1 MLQSIF
7 RNMQPVVKN
16 LLIIN
21 VLFFFAIFVFDQQG
35 IDLGRI
41 LGLYYVGSSYFEPYQ
56 LATHFFMHDGFRH
69 IIFNM
74 FGLVVFG
81 NMLEQVW
88 GPKRFLIFYFVTAL
102 GAAIL
107 HQFIAGL
114 ELYQVTGSFFPDIE
128 HIFEIKNGAI
138 YGDPTQGHL
147 VESFVNLVT
156 PMVGASGAIFGLLA
170 GVALYFPN
178 QEVLLYFA
186 FRIKLKWVALG
197 AGVIE
202 LYSIIQDSPNDSV
215 AHFAHL
221 GGALFGFIL
230 IKIWQRNKQNF
241 Y

>member
-21 VLFFFAIFVFDQQG
+21 VLFFLASVVFEKQG

-41 LGLYYVGSSYFEPYQ
+41 LGLYYVGSSSFQPYQ

-69 IIFNM
+69 ILFNM

-81 NMLEQVW
+81 NMLERIW
-88 GPKRFLIFYFVTAL
+88 GAKRFLIFYFATAI
-102 GAAIL
+102 GAALL
-107 HQFIAGL
+107 HQLIMGIEF
-114 ELYQVTGSFFPDIE
+114 YQVTGSFFPDIE
-128 HIFEIKNGAI
+128 HIFEVRNGAV
-138 YGDPTQGHL
+138 YGDPTKGHL
-147 VESFVNLVT
+147 VESYINLIK

-170 GVALYFPN
+170 GVAMYFPN
-178 QEVLLYFA
+178 QVMLLYFA
-186 FRIKLKWVALG
+186 IRMKLKWVALF
-197 AGVIE
+197 AGLIE
-202 LYSIIQDSPNDSV
+202 LYAIIQDSPTDSV

-221 GGALFGFIL
+221 GGALVGFIL
-230 IKIWQRNKQNF
+230 IKIWQRNRNDF

>member
-1 MLQSIF
+1 
-7 RNMQPVVKN
+7 MQPVVKN

-21 VLFFFAIFVFDQQG
+21 VLFFLATAVFQNQG

-41 LGLYYVGSSYFEPYQ
+41 LGLYYIGSSHFEPYQ

-69 IIFNM
+69 ILFNM

-81 NMLEQVW
+81 NMLERVW
-88 GPKRFLIFYFVTAL
+88 GPQRFLIFYFVTAI
-102 GAAIL
+102 GAALL
-107 HQFIAGL
+107 HQFIMGL
-114 ELYQVTGSFFPDIE
+114 EFYEVTGSFFPE
-128 HIFEIKNGAI
+128 VEQLFELRNGAV
-138 YGDPTQGHL
+138 YGDPNKGHL
-147 VESFVNLVT
+147 VDSFLNMKT

-186 FRIKLKWVALG
+186 IRMKLKWVALG
-197 AGVIE
+197 AAAIE
-202 LYSIIQDSPNDSV
+202 LYAIVQDNPLDTV

-230 IKIWQRNKQNF
+230 IKTWQRNRSNF